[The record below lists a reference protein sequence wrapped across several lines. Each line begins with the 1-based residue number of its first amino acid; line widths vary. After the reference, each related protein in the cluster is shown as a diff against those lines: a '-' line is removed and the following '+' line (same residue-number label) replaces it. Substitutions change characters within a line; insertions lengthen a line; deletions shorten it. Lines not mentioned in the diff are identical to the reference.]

1 MPRSEPPRC
10 QRGSVPFGIVEPRNQ
25 RQQAIVDAV
34 LRMLDGLRFD
44 DVIPST
50 RRIARECGQAPQTVA
65 GAFASRH
72 DLLMRTANP
81 GSLFLESDQDAVE
94 RLLTASDLLARS
106 LGSLKPGGVAQL
118 IERFSEGHLRE
129 LSDLRNPRRRLLFAW
144 AGLPSTQSGVASG
157 GSQDDGEQQRREC
170 AGAVSSVHRKAMDAY
185 AEQYER
191 VLESWGRK
199 VRAPLDLDGLVVLLN
214 ALTEGFR
221 LVLAF
226 DGTVDPTRAARIY
239 AQGVLAIL
247 ASATCPPEDDR
258 TIAEVLD
265 PVDPS

>member
-1 MPRSEPPRC
+1 
-10 QRGSVPFGIVEPRNQ
+10 
-25 RQQAIVDAV
+25 
-34 LRMLDGLRFD
+34 
-44 DVIPST
+44 
-50 RRIARECGQAPQTVA
+50 
-65 GAFASRH
+65 
-72 DLLMRTANP
+72 MRTANP

-129 LSDLRNPRRRLLFAW
+129 LSDLRNLRRRLLFAW